1 MDLPNVKSK
10 YNSIN
15 PLAMMQGTMTFVAAI
30 SLVDAIKEV
39 PLYMAGEKNHLY
51 ARTVVALV
59 VIICVIVA
67 VTKLT
72 AEGFTTLSIETNTAR
87 PMAYSAITSG

>member
-1 MDLPNVKSK
+1 MDLTNVKSK

-15 PLAMMQGTMTFVAAI
+15 PLAMMQGAMTFVAAI
-30 SLVDAIKEV
+30 SIVDAIKEV

-51 ARTVVALV
+51 ARTVVALLV
-59 VIICVIVA
+59 VICVVVA

-72 AEGFTTLSIETNTAR
+72 AEGFTTLSIETDAAR
-87 PMAYSAITSG
+87 PMVYSAITNG